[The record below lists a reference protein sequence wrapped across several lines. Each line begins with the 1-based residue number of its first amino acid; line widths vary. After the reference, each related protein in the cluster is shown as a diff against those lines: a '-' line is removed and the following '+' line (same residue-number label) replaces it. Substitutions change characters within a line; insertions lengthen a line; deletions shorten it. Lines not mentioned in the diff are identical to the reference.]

1 MTTLAQL
8 IDAFDPTVPFTVDD
22 SWLQGRTLY
31 GGISVALALRA
42 AELSE
47 ASGNL
52 PPLKSAQVN
61 FVGPASG
68 ALRFAVQKLREG
80 KSATTLSVDLFSDE
94 QLALRCTFIFA
105 QPRDSSVVHDFSQ
118 TPTVP
123 APDALRTLPL
133 PPGTP
138 TFFQNFETRFAG
150 GAFPISG
157 AEHPELIAWLRHL
170 DASGVEPAV
179 ALLAIADALPPSAT
193 ATMKRFVP
201 LSSMTWALDL
211 PQPAVAGEWFLLHA
225 TSERAASG
233 YAWERM
239 QVWSQQGQLLLSSQQ
254 TIAIF
259 G

>member
-1 MTTLAQL
+1 MSTLAQL
-8 IDAFDPTVPFTVDD
+8 IGAFDPQATFSVDD

-31 GGISVALALRA
+31 GGLSVALALRA

-47 ASGNL
+47 PEGRL

-61 FVGPASG
+61 FVGPVSG
-68 ALRFAVQKLREG
+68 GLRFTVQKLREG
-80 KSATTLSVDLFSDE
+80 KSATTLSVDLHAED

-105 QPRDSSVVHDFSQ
+105 QPRESSVAHDFNLMPQ
-118 TPTVP
+118 VP
-123 APDALRTLPL
+123 APASLRTLPL

-138 TFFQNFETRFAG
+138 AFFHNFETRFAG
-150 GAFPISG
+150 GALPVSG
-157 AEHPELIAWLRHL
+157 AEHPELIAWLRHQ
-170 DASGVEPAV
+170 DADGVAPAV

-193 ATMKRFVP
+193 TTMRRFVP

-211 PQPAVAGEWFLLHA
+211 PQPAEAGHWFLLHA
-225 TSERAASG
+225 NSERAAHG

-239 QVWSQQGQLLLSSQQ
+239 QVWSEDGRLLLCSQQ